1 MSTQLSISENELVE
15 VPSPYVEP
23 RLAFSRRRP
32 GSPLID
38 GKIPFSPPLWRE
50 TLSRQ
55 APRTWASST
64 MTRVFLAT

>member
-1 MSTQLSISENELVE
+1 MWSRGLLSVAGAPE
-15 VPSPYVEP
+15 
-23 RLAFSRRRP
+23 
-32 GSPLID
+32 GPLID